1 MIRRARGRSGR
12 FGGPARLD
20 AVYLRQLKRIVR
32 RVVLTVL
39 GAQLATALILLLID
53 SRRKRDRAPV
63 VFPKSDPVPV
73 TAGSS
78 DVTVYTYGQDLYT
91 DMLTAI
97 DGASDRI
104 YFETFIWK
112 NDAIGRAFKRALIRA
127 ANRGVA
133 VYVVFDEFANL
144 VVPRMF
150 FRFPPSIHVKHH
162 PLLVG
167 GWGFWHP
174 RNSGRNHRKLMVV
187 DGRVAFTGGYNIGSL
202 YATDWRD
209 THVRVTGEA
218 VGELENAFVDY
229 WNLWGNRRHPE
240 LADPRHRTWDSP
252 IRVHRNVPRQLIY
265 PIRYMYLDAIDRARE
280 RVWLTHA
287 YFIPDDDLLADVIGA
302 AQRGVDVRIIVP
314 ERSNHIVADWVSRG
328 YYRALLEGG
337 ARLFLY
343 QGAMVHAKT
352 AVIDDRWVTVGTANL
367 DRLSLVGNY
376 EINLEIIDRDM
387 AEKMA
392 EVFRLDL
399 SNCRELTLEEW
410 VRRPVMVKFSEAL
423 LKPFSPFL

>member
-1 MIRRARGRSGR
+1 VPGYIGGVNWRQIKRIIRRLLLAV
-12 FGGPARLD
+12 FG
-20 AVYLRQLKRIVR
+20 V
-32 RVVLTVL
+32 
-39 GAQLATALILLLID
+39 QLATAVTLLVID
-53 SRRKRDRAPV
+53 SRRKKDRAPV

-73 TAGSS
+73 RAGAS
-78 DVTVYTYGQDLYT
+78 DITVYTYGQDLYI
-91 DMLTAI
+91 DMLKAI
-97 DGASDRI
+97 DNASDRI

-112 NDAIGRAFKRALIRA
+112 NDPIGRAFKRAFIRA

-144 VVPRMF
+144 VVPRPF

-187 DGRVAFTGGYNIGSL
+187 DGRTAFTGGYNIGSL

-240 LADPRHRTWDSP
+240 LEDPRQRTWDSP

-265 PIRYMYLDAIDRARE
+265 PIRYMYLDAIDRAQA

-287 YFIPDDDLLADVIGA
+287 YLIPDDDLLGVLIGA

-328 YYRALLEGG
+328 YYRGLLEGG
-337 ARLFLY
+337 VRLFLY

-352 AVIDDRWVTVGTANL
+352 AVIDDQWSTVGTANL
-367 DRLSLVGNY
+367 DRLSLIGNY
-376 EINLEIIDRDM
+376 EINLEVTDHEM

-399 SNCRELTLEEW
+399 TNCRELTLDEW
-410 VRRPVMVKFSEAL
+410 VQRPIMVKFSEAI

>member
-1 MIRRARGRSGR
+1 MY
-12 FGGPARLD
+12 F
-20 AVYLRQLKRIVR
+20 RQLKRILR
-32 RVVLTVL
+32 TLALTVF
-39 GAQLATALILLLID
+39 GVQLATAIILLLID
-53 SRRKRDRAPV
+53 SRRKHERAPV

-73 TAGSS
+73 RAGAS
-78 DVTVYTYGQDLYT
+78 DITVYTYGHDLYT
-91 DMLTAI
+91 DMLAAI

-112 NDAIGRAFKRALIRA
+112 NDPIGRAFKRALIRA

-144 VVPRMF
+144 VVPRRF
-150 FRFPPSIHVKHH
+150 FRFPRSIHVKHH

-218 VGELENAFVDY
+218 VAELENAFVDY
-229 WNLWGNRRHPE
+229 WNLWGNRRHRE
-240 LADPRHRTWDSP
+240 LPDPRHRTWDSP

-265 PIRYMYLDAIDRARE
+265 PIRYMYLDAIDRARD

-287 YFIPDDDLLADVIGA
+287 YLIPDNDLLAGLIGA
-302 AQRGVDVRIIVP
+302 AERGVDVRIIVP

-328 YYRALLEGG
+328 YYRALLRGKV
-337 ARLFLY
+337 RLFLY

-352 AVIDDRWVTVGTANL
+352 AVIDDQWVTVGTANL

-376 EINLEIIDRDM
+376 ELNLEIIDPDM

-399 SNCRELTLEEW
+399 TNCRELTLDEW
-410 VRRPVMVKFSEAL
+410 GRRPWMVKFSEAV